1 MGFGKV
7 INLRLGF
14 LLILSIILLILAPVL
29 VTLLWPDSSADQ
41 PGLSVTLRVELLIV
55 FYSLHFSQLLDSICG
70 QGSEGLGKNFMLV
83 GMIAL
88 FSLFLFAGLFSF
100 VDLYYPLY
108 LRPPGFNPPYLNALS
123 VLTDFLFMLAAI
135 LFVAI
140 LGFILISKR
149 KSIIEWMKNV

>member
-70 QGSEGLGKNFMLV
+70 QGSEGLGKKFYVGRNDSLV
-83 GMIAL
+83 
-88 FSLFLFAGLFSF
+88 FTVFVRWFVFLC
-100 VDLYYPLY
+100 
-108 LRPPGFNPPYLNALS
+108 
-123 VLTDFLFMLAAI
+123 
-135 LFVAI
+135 
-140 LGFILISKR
+140 
-149 KSIIEWMKNV
+149 